1 MILRYKPSNGDY
13 NLKQKTVIHQL
24 SLVGIG
30 GVQTS
35 FLPYIKKAAEKSQYK
50 HEIFS
55 NYDIDSVYDDL
66 PCSFYNLKYFAS
78 KIKFILGLISK
89 NHIVHFYNNIGS
101 QKLWLLLRFIPSSN
115 IIFHERGAS
124 WNIPQSKKK
133 YILQNA
139 HKARLILANSVASKQ
154 LLIQKFGVDEEKIKV
169 LYNGFLGDHI
179 AKPVVE
185 SFPSKNTIGY
195 LGRLDSPKGVEI
207 FIEAAK
213 KLPGYTFKIAG
224 AGPLENYLKD
234 KARDHENIEFVGRV
248 DNPYLFLSKI
258 NILVVP
264 SIREP
269 LGNIIIEAGYMKKP
283 VIASCVDGIPEI
295 LTHDETGILIQPKNS
310 LPPKQKEGLS
320 HPEFV
325 VNGVT
330 KKVQKPKAI
339 DSEELAKSIKSLV
352 NNEQKQMNLSNNLF
366 NLVTKN
372 NTLQVYF
379 ESLEKHYKNIIH

>member
-1 MILRYKPSNGDY
+1 M
-13 NLKQKTVIHQL
+13 
-24 SLVGIG
+24 
-30 GVQTS
+30 
-35 FLPYIKKAAEKSQYK
+35 KK
-50 HEIFS
+50 
-55 NYDIDSVYDDL
+55 
-66 PCSFYNLKYFAS
+66 
-78 KIKFILGLISK
+78 
-89 NHIVHFYNNIGS
+89 
-101 QKLWLLLRFIPSSN
+101 
-115 IIFHERGAS
+115 
-124 WNIPQSKKK
+124 
-133 YILQNA
+133 
-139 HKARLILANSVASKQ
+139 
-154 LLIQKFGVDEEKIKV
+154 KIKV

-179 AKPVVE
+179 TKPVVE

-234 KARDHENIEFVGRV
+234 IARDHENIEFVGRV
-248 DNPYLFLSKI
+248 NNPYLFLSKI

-366 NLVTKN
+366 NLVTEK

>member
-1 MILRYKPSNGDY
+1 MIIRLKPSNDDY

-35 FLPYIKKAAEKSQYK
+35 FLPYIKQAARKSHYR

-55 NYDIDSVYDDL
+55 NFDIDSVYDDL
-66 PCSFYNLKYFAS
+66 PCSFYNLKYFTS
-78 KIKFILGLISK
+78 KIKFIVGLISK
-89 NHIVHFYNNIGS
+89 NHIIHFYNNIGS

-133 YILQNA
+133 YVLQNA

-154 LLIQKFGVDEEKIKV
+154 LLIQKFGVDEKKIKV

-179 AKPVVE
+179 TKPVVE

-310 LPPKQKEGLS
+310 LPPEQKDGLS

-330 KKVQKPKAI
+330 KKIQNPKAI

-366 NLVTKN
+366 NLVTKK

-379 ESLEKHYKNIIH
+379 DSLEKHYKNIIH

>member
-1 MILRYKPSNGDY
+1 M
-13 NLKQKTVIHQL
+13 KQKTVIHQL

-35 FLPYIKKAAEKSQYK
+35 FVPYIKQAAEKSHYK

-55 NYDIDSVYDDL
+55 NFDIDSVYDDL

-78 KIKFILGLISK
+78 RIKFILGIISK
-89 NHIVHFYNNIGS
+89 NHIIHFYNNIGS
-101 QKLWLLLRFIPSSN
+101 RKLWLLLRFIPSSN

-139 HKARLILANSVASKQ
+139 QKARLILANSDASKQ
-154 LLIQKFGVDEEKIKV
+154 LLIQKFGVDKKKIKV
-169 LYNGFLGDHI
+169 IHNGFLGDHI
-179 AKPVVE
+179 TKPIIE
-185 SFPSKNTIGY
+185 SFPPKKTIGY

-213 KLPGYTFKIAG
+213 ELPNYIFKIAG
-224 AGPLENYLKD
+224 AGPLENFLKD
-234 KARDHENIEFVGRV
+234 KAKDCKNIEFIGRV
-248 DNPYLFLSKI
+248 DNPYIFLTKI

-269 LGNIIIEAGYMKKP
+269 LGNVIIEAGFMKKP
-283 VIASCVDGIPEI
+283 VIASCIDGIPEI
-295 LTHDETGILIQPKNS
+295 LTHEETGILIKPKNP
-310 LPPKQKEGLS
+310 LPPEQKEGLS

-325 VNGVT
+325 VNGAT
-330 KKVQKPKAI
+330 KKIQTPKAI
-339 DSEELAKSIKSLV
+339 DSKELAISIKELV
-352 NNEQKQMNLSNNLF
+352 DDEKKQMNLSINLY

-379 ESLEKHYKNIIH
+379 DSLENHYKNIIH